1 MMIGQR
7 LKASLIASL
16 AVLALAGCG
25 ASPSQAPRTVYG
37 ATIKNMRPTTSSVP
51 QGNQQDQDIGKN
63 PFVIWIKQ
71 THPQEAASIIDQY
84 LSSDGS
90 AVPNGAGEGD
100 RQLLRS
106 QAIGQVCNELL
117 KNVKMGLP
125 QGLLAKVAEPGHV
138 RVYGYQKQ
146 FGFTINLQFDFVVT
160 MDRAGMIWI
169 KAPKDLVKASAD
181 SALLRMLA
189 GNLNDKVF
197 DELIKQID
205 VQGPPNVR
213 KTPGL
218 SYTKGGTF
226 RVDPGFAF
234 VNMPA

>member
-1 MMIGQR
+1 MHARR
-7 LKASLIASL
+7 LITNFIASL
-16 AVLALAGCG
+16 SILAIAGCG
-25 ASPSQAPRTVYG
+25 ASPTQLPRTVSNMSMG
-37 ATIKNMRPTTSSVP
+37 ARATKPAP
-51 QGNQQDQDIGKN
+51 AAPAGQDDQDIGKN
-63 PFVIWIKQ
+63 PFIIWIKQ
-71 THPQEAASIIDQY
+71 THPQEAAAIIDQY
-84 LSSDGS
+84 MSSQQTTTAS
-90 AVPNGAGEGD
+90 PAGEGD

-138 RVYGYQKQ
+138 RIYGYQKQ

-160 MDRAGMIWI
+160 MDKAGMIWI
-169 KAPKDLVKASAD
+169 KTPKELVKASAD
-181 SALLRMLA
+181 SAVLRMLA
-189 GNLNDKVF
+189 GNLNDKVY
-197 DELIKQID
+197 DELIKQVD
-205 VQGPPNVR
+205 QQGPPNVR

-234 VNMPA
+234 VNQPA

>member
-1 MMIGQR
+1 LITNF
-7 LKASLIASL
+7 IASL
-16 AVLALAGCG
+16 SILAIAGCG
-25 ASPSQAPRTVYG
+25 ASPTQTGRTVSNMSMG
-37 ATIKNMRPTTSSVP
+37 VRATRPAP
-51 QGNQQDQDIGKN
+51 AAQAGQEDQDIGKN

-71 THPQEAASIIDQY
+71 THPQEAAAIIDQY
-84 LSSDGS
+84 MSSQGPATGS
-90 AVPNGAGEGD
+90 PAGEGD
-100 RQLLRS
+100 RELLRR

-125 QGLLAKVAEPGHV
+125 QGLLAKVSEPGHV
-138 RVYGYQKQ
+138 RIYGYQKQ

-169 KAPKDLVKASAD
+169 KTPKDLVKASAD
-181 SALLRMLA
+181 SAIIRMIG
-189 GNLNDKVF
+189 GNLSDKVY
-197 DELIKQID
+197 DEVIKQID
-205 VQGPPNVR
+205 QQGPPNVR

-218 SYTKGGTF
+218 AYTKGGTF

>member
-1 MMIGQR
+1 MHGRR
-7 LKASLIASL
+7 LITNFIASL
-16 AVLALAGCG
+16 SILAIAGCG
-25 ASPSQAPRTVYG
+25 ASPTQLPRTVS
-37 ATIKNMRPTTSSVP
+37 NMSMGVRAAKPAP
-51 QGNQQDQDIGKN
+51 AAQAGQGDQDIGKN

-71 THPQEAASIIDQY
+71 THPQEAAAIIDQY
-84 LSSDGS
+84 MSTSNAS
-90 AVPNGAGEGD
+90 PAGEGD
-100 RQLLRS
+100 RELLRT

-138 RVYGYQKQ
+138 RIYGYQKQ

-160 MDRAGMIWI
+160 MDQAGMIWI
-169 KAPKDLVKASAD
+169 KTPKELVKASAD
-181 SALLRMLA
+181 SAIIRLLG
-189 GNLNDKVF
+189 GNLSDKVYN
-197 DELIKQID
+197 EVIKQVD
-205 VQGPPNVR
+205 EQGPPNVR

-234 VNMPA
+234 VNQPA